1 MPPTFKKCSCSY
13 FQNYNLRNWLNCSS
27 GYLPRAPVWG
37 RWICR
42 IFGAIHHREERQKSG
57 STGKSEFKGTFINDV
72 MLICVTSFMNDSV
85 VEHRQNMF
93 FTIFFVAGILAFPPL
108 DWGLT
113 RWEWLPLTHMM
124 GLWPWPH
131 LNWTELNSF
140 CQLCLIGVSYF
151 LIIK

>member
-57 STGKSEFKGTFINDV
+57 STGKSQFKGTFINDV
-72 MLICVTSFMNDSV
+72 TLICVTSFMNDPE

-93 FTIFFVAGILAFPPL
+93 FLPSSLLLVFSPFHPWIGVLL
-108 DWGLT
+108 DESDCLLLIWWACSHG
-113 RWEWLPLTHMM
+113 HI
-124 GLWPWPH
+124 
-131 LNWTELNSF
+131 WTELNWIHF
-140 CQLCLIGVSYF
+140 ANF
-151 LIIK
+151 AW